1 MSIPFVTLTADE
13 AAALIQNGQTLG
25 VSGFTPAGAA
35 KVVPRALAARARAEH
50 EAGRPFKVAIVS
62 GASTGDSLDGE
73 LARADAISWRT
84 PYQSNKSL
92 RESINAGRTRF
103 FDMHLS
109 HLPQQVRSGFLGDI
123 DWAIVEA
130 SDVSPSGEITLTTSV
145 GASPTFL
152 RCAKKVIIEVNR
164 FHSPNLRG
172 FHDIYEP
179 MDPPFRQPIPILRPS
194 DRIGTPTVKI
204 DPSKIV
210 GIVYSDMPD
219 ENGGFE
225 PSDETTE
232 RIGNNVAEFIA
243 GELHAGRIPKQFLP
257 IQSGVGNIANA
268 VLGSLGAHPGIP
280 AFEMYS
286 EVIQDSVIQLVR
298 SGKVKFATGTSLTI
312 AKDVLLKFYD
322 DLEFFRS
329 RILLRP
335 QEITNNPEIVRRLGI
350 ITINTAIEVDIF
362 GNINSTHIMGSN
374 LMNGIGGSGDFTRNA
389 HISIFTCPSS
399 AKGGKI
405 STIVPLVSHMDHS
418 EHSVQVVVTENG
430 VADLRGKTPN
440 ERAQL
445 IIQKCAHPQFHDLLQ
460 HYYEMSKQGQ
470 TPQTLSRAF
479 AFHEQFLR
487 TGDMRQTPL
496 G

>member
-1 MSIPFVTLTADE
+1 
-13 AAALIQNGQTLG
+13 
-25 VSGFTPAGAA
+25 
-35 KVVPRALAARARAEH
+35 
-50 EAGRPFKVAIVS
+50 
-62 GASTGDSLDGE
+62 
-73 LARADAISWRT
+73 
-84 PYQSNKSL
+84 
-92 RESINAGRTRF
+92 
-103 FDMHLS
+103 
-109 HLPQQVRSGFLGDI
+109 VRSGFLGDI

-130 SDVSPSGEITLTTSV
+130 SDVSASGEITLTTSV

-152 RCAKKVIIEVNR
+152 RCAKKVIIELNR

-179 MDPPFRQPIPILRPS
+179 RDPPYRQPIPILRPS
-194 DRIGTPTVKI
+194 DHIGIPTVKI

-210 GIVYSDMPD
+210 AIVESNMAD
-219 ENGGFE
+219 ENAGFE
-225 PSDETTE
+225 PADETTE

-243 GELHAGRIPKQFLP
+243 AELHAGRIPKEFLP

-312 AKDVLLKFYD
+312 AKEMLLKFYQ

-350 ITINTAIEVDIF
+350 ITINTALEVDIF

-389 HISIFTCPSS
+389 HISIFTCPSV

-405 STIVPLVSHMDHS
+405 STIVPLVSHLDHS

-430 VADLRGKTPN
+430 VADLRGKAPN
-440 ERAQL
+440 ERARL
-445 IIQKCAHPQFHDLLQ
+445 IIEKCAHPQFHDLLL

-487 TGDMRQTPL
+487 CGDMRQTPL

>member
-1 MSIPFVTLTADE
+1 MSLPFVTLTADE

-35 KVVPRALAARARAEH
+35 KIVPRALAARARAEH
-50 EAGRPFKVAIVS
+50 DAGRPFKVAIVS

-109 HLPQQVRSGFLGDI
+109 HLPQQVRSGFLGEM

-130 SDVSPSGEITLTTSV
+130 SDVSPTGEITLTTSV

-152 RCAKKVIIEVNR
+152 RCAKKVIIEINR
-164 FHSPNLRG
+164 FHSPNMRG

-194 DRIGTPTVKI
+194 DHIGTPTVKI

-210 GIVYSDMPD
+210 GIVENNMPD
-219 ENGGFE
+219 ENAGFE
-225 PSDETTE
+225 PADETTE

-243 GELHAGRIPKQFLP
+243 AELHAGRIPKEFLP

-298 SGKVKFATGTSLTI
+298 AGKVKFATGTSLTI
-312 AKDVLLKFYD
+312 AKDVLLKFYQ

-418 EHSVQVVVTENG
+418 EHSVQVVVTEQG
-430 VADLRGKTPN
+430 VADLRGKAPN
-440 ERAQL
+440 ERARL
-445 IIQKCAHPQFHDLLQ
+445 IIEKCAHPQFHDLLM
-460 HYYEMSKQGQ
+460 HYYELSKQGQ

-487 TGDMRQTPL
+487 SGDMRQTPTS
-496 G
+496 